1 MSTPN
6 KLRHKF
12 LSEAAEFI
20 LDEYIGSAKGD
31 SKFKSN
37 SSTAREELWELV
49 KSAIQQADDPTPL
62 AKLTDGDI
70 TQRVD
75 AVLEE
80 VASGA
85 ITPDEGKKLIGLL
98 QAGFDITEL
107 PALIERLSEL
117 ETCK

>member
-1 MSTPN
+1 MSTPT

-20 LDEYIGSAKGD
+20 LDEYIQSAKGIKNFD
-31 SKFKSN
+31 ST
-37 SSTAREELWELV
+37 SSTAREELWSV
-49 KSAIQQADDPTPL
+49 AKSIIESSDDPTPL

-80 VASGA
+80 VANGN
-85 ITPDEGKKLIGLL
+85 ITPAEGKKLIGLL

-107 PALIERLSEL
+107 PKLIEKLSEL
-117 ETCK
+117 EKA